1 MPGSRIFPGGA
12 GCFACGIFPVPAA
25 GNGSRGWEADGSYGR
40 ILGIG
45 CRAGGN
51 LFWNGSGSDLVAV
64 PSVAWQKSENLFY
77 LSCCVFHAGISDQ
90 RNQ

>member
-1 MPGSRIFPGGA
+1 MPWIKRCGTGGFLWELPGESGA
-12 GCFACGIFPVPAA
+12 GEQNFACGIFPVPAA
-25 GNGSRGWEADGSYGR
+25 GNGSRGREADGSYGR

-64 PSVAWQKSENLFY
+64 PSA
-77 LSCCVFHAGISDQ
+77 A
-90 RNQ
+90 